1 MFCFEDQKLCGPMQ
15 TDFVGHFSSV
25 DINSNGK
32 YDCTWT
38 IQLWLDPDKL
48 IELYLVILDLPS
60 AEECGSDYIEVTH
73 MYLSARTVSVIS
85 ENWKINHSLYV
96 TPALQKLTLVLLR
109 NLQGCDDFKIASIC
123 PFYLKC
129 QMS

>member
-1 MFCFEDQKLCGPMQ
+1 MLCFEDQKLCGPMQ

-25 DINSNGK
+25 DISSDGK

-60 AEECGSDYIEVTH
+60 AEECDSDYIEVTH
-73 MYLSARTVSVIS
+73 MYL
-85 ENWKINHSLYV
+85 
-96 TPALQKLTLVLLR
+96 
-109 NLQGCDDFKIASIC
+109 FIC
-123 PFYLKC
+123 PRCFRCFQKTGKSTHYRYFSVVKYVSK
-129 QMS
+129 M